1 MCSVPTDVILPERFN
16 AAQFFLD
23 RHLDEG
29 RGARSAFR
37 YRGRTITYAELAIR
51 ANRAG
56 NALAA
61 RGVQCEQRVMLALPD
76 GPEFAEVFWGA
87 LKIGAVA
94 VPVNDRLRAEEYE
107 FLLNDSRAPVIV
119 VGEEGADAVL
129 AARPRCPWLRS
140 VIAVGRP
147 RRATLPYERL
157 LDRAAPDLAP
167 ADVSR
172 DDVAL
177 WGYTSGSTGRPK
189 AAVHLHHDLV
199 HAAERVARG
208 VFGVDPDDLLYSVSK
223 LYFAYG
229 LGNTLYFPALVGAA
243 SVLVPDRPDPARILE
258 TIHNERPTVLFTVPT
273 VYARLLQVKDGPAR
287 FDVSSLRLCVSSG
300 EPLPAALFHA
310 WRERFGHDLHDV
322 VGSTEALHDFI
333 ANHPG
338 RARPGSSGQL
348 IAGFEAR
355 LVDDHGQPVP
365 EGAVGQLFIK
375 GESTAPYYWNRHE
388 QSKQTMIGE
397 WLRTGDMFSR
407 DGDGYFYFAGR
418 ADGMM
423 KVGGLWVSPAEVEAA
438 LMEHPVMLEVAVVG
452 RADAGGLLHPQAFCV
467 LKAGVAPGALLEE
480 ELREWVHR
488 RLPGHK
494 VPRWIEFVAD
504 LPKTAT
510 GKVQRFA
517 LRTAPVTAHPE
528 DDPRVVPEPGAAPTP
543 PPSHGELP

>member
-1 MCSVPTDVILPERFN
+1 VSAPEVEVPERFN
-16 AAQFFLD
+16 AAAFFLD

-29 RGARSAFR
+29 RGARPAFR
-37 YRGRTITYAELAIR
+37 YRGRTITYAELATR

-94 VPVNDRLRAEEYE
+94 VPVNDGLSAGEYE
-107 FLLNDSRAPVIV
+107 FLLNDSRAPAVV
-119 VGEEGADAVL
+119 VGEATADAVL

-167 ADVSR
+167 ADMSR

-208 VFGVDPDDLLYSVSK
+208 VFGIGPEDLLFSVSK

-229 LGNTLYFPALVGAA
+229 LGNSLYFPALVGAA
-243 SVLVPDRPDPARILE
+243 SVLVPDRPDPARILQ
-258 TIHNERPTVLFTVPT
+258 TMHDERPTVLFTVPT

-287 FDVSSLRLCVSSG
+287 FDLSSIRLCVSSG
-300 EPLPAALFHA
+300 EPLPQALFHA
-310 WRERFGHDLHDV
+310 WRERFGHELHDA

-338 RARPGSSGQL
+338 RARAGSSGEL
-348 IAGFEAR
+348 IPGFEAR
-355 LVDDHGQPVP
+355 LVDDRGQPVP
-365 EGAVGQLFIK
+365 DGAVGQLFIK

-388 QSKQTMIGE
+388 QSQQTMIGE

-418 ADGMM
+418 ADDMM
-423 KVGGLWVSPAEVEAA
+423 KVGGLWVSPAEVESA
-438 LMEHPVMLEVAVVG
+438 LVDHPAVLEAAVVG
-452 RADAGGLLHPQAFCV
+452 RADAIGLLHPQAFCV
-467 LKAGVAPGALLEE
+467 LKAGGAPGPPLEA
-480 ELREWVHR
+480 ELREWVHA
-488 RLPGHK
+488 RLPGYK
-494 VPRWIEFVAD
+494 VPRWIEFVSE

-510 GKVQRFA
+510 GKIQRFA
-517 LRTAPVTAHPE
+517 LRAAPRP
-528 DDPRVVPEPGAAPTP
+528 PRPGADP
-543 PPSHGELP
+543 PNGRESGARPSPEHFPREVP

>member
-1 MCSVPTDVILPERFN
+1 MWSVPTDVAVPERFN
-16 AAQFFLD
+16 AAKLFLD

-29 RGARSAFR
+29 RGARPAFR
-37 YRGRTITYAELAIR
+37 YRGRIITYAELAVR

-61 RGVQCEQRVMLALPD
+61 RGVQCEQRVILALPD
-76 GPEFAEVFWGA
+76 APEFPEMFWGA

-94 VPVNDRLRAEEYE
+94 VPVNDRLPAEEYE
-107 FLLNDSRAPVIV
+107 FLLNDTRAPVAV
-119 VGEEGADAVL
+119 VGEEAADAVL

-157 LDRAAPDLAP
+157 LDRAATDLAL
-167 ADVSR
+167 ADVSG

-208 VFGVDPDDLLYSVSK
+208 VFGIGPDDLIFSVSK

-258 TIHNERPTVLFTVPT
+258 IIHHERPTVLFTVPT
-273 VYARLLQVKDGPAR
+273 VYARLLQVKDAPAQ
-287 FDVSSLRLCVSSG
+287 FDLSSLRLCVSSG

-310 WRERFGHDLHDV
+310 WRERFGHVLHDV

-355 LVDDHGQPVP
+355 LVDDDGQPVP
-365 EGAVGQLFIK
+365 DGAVGQLFIK
-375 GESTAPYYWNRHE
+375 GESTAPYYWNRHQ

-397 WLRTGDMFSR
+397 WLRTGDMFWR

-418 ADGMM
+418 ADDMM

-438 LMEHPVMLEVAVVG
+438 LMEHPAMLEAAVVG

-467 LKAGVAPGALLEE
+467 VKTDVATGAPLEA
-480 ELREWVHR
+480 ELREWVR
-488 RLPGHK
+488 GRLARHK

-517 LRTAPVTAHPE
+517 LRAAPEIPHPE
-528 DDPRVVPEPGAAPTP
+528 SAQRVVPQPGACPAP
-543 PPSHGELP
+543 LPLNESSW